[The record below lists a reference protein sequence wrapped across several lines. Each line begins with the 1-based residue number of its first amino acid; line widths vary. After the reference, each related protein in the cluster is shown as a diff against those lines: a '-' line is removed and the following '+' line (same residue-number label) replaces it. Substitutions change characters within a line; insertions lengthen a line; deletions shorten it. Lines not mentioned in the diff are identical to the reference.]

1 MQEVKSLRLGN
12 SKTLEM
18 LLGYHEENENLRLA
32 FGEIVGD
39 NDSEKNKNSSLV
51 SKSANLNSAS
61 SSMVS
66 ETNYEINND
75 EKIDIES
82 IMRSIED
89 VHKLKIEDLNS
100 T

>member
-32 FGEIVGD
+32 FGEIIVGD
-39 NDSEKNKNSSLV
+39 NDSEKIKNSSLV

-61 SSMVS
+61 SSIVS

-82 IMRSIED
+82 ISIED
-89 VHKLKIEDLNS
+89 VDKLKIEDLNS

>member
-61 SSMVS
+61 SSM
-66 ETNYEINND
+66 NYEINND

-82 IMRSIED
+82 ISIED
-89 VHKLKIEDLNS
+89 VDKLKIEDLNS

>member
-1 MQEVKSLRLGN
+1 LQEVKSLRLGN

-61 SSMVS
+61 SSM
-66 ETNYEINND
+66 NYEINND

-82 IMRSIED
+82 ISIED
-89 VHKLKIEDLNS
+89 VDKLKIEDLNS

>member
-32 FGEIVGD
+32 FGEIVGG

-61 SSMVS
+61 SSIVS

-82 IMRSIED
+82 ISIED
-89 VHKLKIEDLNS
+89 VDKLKIEDLNS